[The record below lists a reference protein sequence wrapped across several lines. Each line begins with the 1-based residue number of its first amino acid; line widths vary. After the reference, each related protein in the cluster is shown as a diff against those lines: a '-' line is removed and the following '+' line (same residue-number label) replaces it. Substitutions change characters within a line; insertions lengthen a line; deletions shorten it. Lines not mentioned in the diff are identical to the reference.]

1 SVDTEIAD
9 LLDAV
14 VHPDVYGVAVDH
26 IDDEPLERP
35 RHRCGAHQ
43 HRRGDKSEGGEQ
55 PLHVSK
61 LAATSV
67 FVNSESSIRQR
78 EGTAAFLIPSASGAR
93 RSRRKHG
100 LDLVLG
106 EPRLAQDLDA
116 VLAQPRRQATDRAGS
131 LAVDGW
137 NAGQAHRALGR
148 MLDDLPEP
156 DGLEM
161 WIVEQ
166 RLERVDGHRG
176 DVAAGRVA
184 GPRRAPPRPRPSP

>member
-1 SVDTEIAD
+1 GE
-9 LLDAV
+9 AV
-14 VHPDVYGVAVDH
+14 VWMRAGGGGG
-26 IDDEPLERP
+26 
-35 RHRCGAHQ
+35 RCG
-43 HRRGDKSEGGEQ
+43 G
-55 PLHVSK
+55 
-61 LAATSV
+61 
-67 FVNSESSIRQR
+67 
-78 EGTAAFLIPSASGAR
+78 
-93 RSRRKHG
+93 KHG